1 MQPWP
6 LGKNYDGRATAVV
19 IRCDD
24 ANVDLTDAIPRLQDL
39 NFPPDN
45 FLAGSAFPS
54 SANTGFNWDFN
65 WD

>member
-45 FLAGSAFPS
+45 FGRL
-54 SANTGFNWDFN
+54 GFSFKRRYRIQL
-65 WD
+65 